1 MALEVAHG
9 AAEVIAGEL
18 QGDKEL
24 ASAALNARVIPSVAY
39 TDPKI
44 AWVGLTEEQPRPRGI
59 KVKTKG
65 NENGKLFS
73 ATEH

>member
-24 ASAALNARVIPSVAY
+24 VSAALNARVIQSVAY

-44 AWVGLTEEQPRPRGI
+44 A
-59 KVKTKG
+59 
-65 NENGKLFS
+65 
-73 ATEH
+73 